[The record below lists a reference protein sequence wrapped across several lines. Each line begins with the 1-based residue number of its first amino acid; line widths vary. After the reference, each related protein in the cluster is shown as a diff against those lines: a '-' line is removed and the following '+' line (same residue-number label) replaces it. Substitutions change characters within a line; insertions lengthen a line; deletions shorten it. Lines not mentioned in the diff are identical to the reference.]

1 MRLLRSARNGKQG
14 VFQHPVRFYR
24 PEFFL
29 CVLCGDRNSVELW
42 KRNLYSLWAT
52 EFVGVLGMALVLP
65 FLPFYVRELGVR
77 EIEDVK
83 RWSGLIY
90 GARFLLATFTGPL
103 WGWLGDRYG
112 RKIMLIRAVFGF
124 ALTSFLLAFAQTVT
138 QLFLLRLIQGG
149 VAGFIAATLA
159 IVATT
164 TPREHMGY
172 AMGILQTSLT
182 TGGIIGPL
190 VGGILADLI
199 GYRNIF
205 FLTGG
210 LGFLAGLLVI
220 FLVREDEKPKE
231 DRKSG
236 GLFSNY
242 RFVFTSSTLT
252 VIFASSLVVQLAIM
266 AIMPVLSLFVEQLW
280 TNPQSLSTMA
290 GVVFGITGISSLI
303 AAPYW
308 GKRGDRVGYK
318 KTLALT
324 TLVTGISFA
333 PQGLVTDTYQLLALR
348 FFQGLFIGGILP
360 ALYTL
365 TSLNTPEER
374 RGGIMGITRSGLLIG
389 NVLGPISGGFLA
401 ASFGM
406 RPIFF
411 LTAALLIAVTF
422 LSRNLIR
429 EPKH

>member
-1 MRLLRSARNGKQG
+1 
-14 VFQHPVRFYR
+14 
-24 PEFFL
+24 
-29 CVLCGDRNSVELW
+29 
-42 KRNLYSLWAT
+42 
-52 EFVGVLGMALVLP
+52 MALVLP
-65 FLPFYVRELGVR
+65 FLPFYVRELGVK
-77 EIEDVK
+77 EPEDVK

-90 GARFLLATFTGPL
+90 AAPFFLATFTGPL

-112 RKIMLIRAVFGF
+112 RRMMLLRAVFGF
-124 ALTSFLLAFAQTVT
+124 AVTSFLMAFAQTVT

-190 VGGILADLI
+190 AGGVLADLI

-210 LGFLAGLLVI
+210 FGFVAGLMVI
-220 FLVREDEKPKE
+220 LLVREEGKAKE
-231 DRKSG
+231 DKKSG
-236 GLFSNY
+236 GLLSNY
-242 RFVFTSSTLT
+242 RFVFTSSILSA
-252 VIFASSLVVQLAIM
+252 IFVASLIVQLAVM
-266 AIMPVLSLFVEQLW
+266 AVAPVLSLFVEQLW
-280 TNPQSLSTMA
+280 PTPQSLSTMA
-290 GVVFGITGISSLI
+290 GAIFGITGFSSLL

-308 GKRGDRVGYK
+308 GKRGDRKGYK
-318 KTLALT
+318 KTLILT
-324 TLVTGISFA
+324 TLATGIA
-333 PQGLVTDTYQLLALR
+333 YAHQGLVTDVYQLLVLR
-348 FFQGLFIGGILP
+348 FVQGLFIGGILP
-360 ALYTL
+360 ALYAL

-374 RGGIMGITRSGLLIG
+374 RGGIMGIARSGLLIG
-389 NVLGPISGGFLA
+389 NVVGPIFGGFLA
-401 ASFGM
+401 ASLGM

-411 LTAALLIAVTF
+411 FTGVLLIAVTF
-422 LSRNLIR
+422 GLRNLIQ

>member
-1 MRLLRSARNGKQG
+1 
-14 VFQHPVRFYR
+14 
-24 PEFFL
+24 
-29 CVLCGDRNSVELW
+29 
-42 KRNLYSLWAT
+42 
-52 EFVGVLGMALVLP
+52 
-65 FLPFYVRELGVR
+65 
-77 EIEDVK
+77 
-83 RWSGLIY
+83 
-90 GARFLLATFTGPL
+90 
-103 WGWLGDRYG
+103 
-112 RKIMLIRAVFGF
+112 
-124 ALTSFLLAFAQTVT
+124 
-138 QLFLLRLIQGG
+138 
-149 VAGFIAATLA
+149 
-159 IVATT
+159 
-164 TPREHMGY
+164 
-172 AMGILQTSLT
+172 
-182 TGGIIGPL
+182 